1 MRNFRLFSPLGKSAT
16 ATDVQT
22 FRQRNFSE
30 VRRFC
35 FLNKVRFPI
44 LSPQSAGIFLK
55 IACKS
60 EIFRAR
66 GVEDVR
72 YF

>member
-1 MRNFRLFSPLGKSAT
+1 M
-16 ATDVQT
+16 
-22 FRQRNFSE
+22 
-30 VRRFC
+30 FC
-35 FLNKVRFPI
+35 FLNKVKFPT
-44 LSPQSAGIFLK
+44 LSLQSVVVFLLK

-60 EIFRAR
+60 EKFRAR